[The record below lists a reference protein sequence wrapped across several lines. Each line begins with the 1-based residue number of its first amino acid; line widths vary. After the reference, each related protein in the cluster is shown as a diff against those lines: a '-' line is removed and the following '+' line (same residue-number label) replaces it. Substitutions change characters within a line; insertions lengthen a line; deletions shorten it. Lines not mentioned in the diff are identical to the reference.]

1 MNEVFSQQPEQH
13 ADAQAQSKTRAEGKS
28 KRGKRRIRLGLAPL
42 ICSAFLT
49 LMLLGGCLNTAV
61 SGGIS
66 DLPFAYSQAVRKHAQ
81 TIIQAQ
87 QLIVSEPATPTM
99 TCPAVLYTKTSYFKA
114 PCHK

>member
-1 MNEVFSQQPEQH
+1 MNEVFSQQAEQH
-13 ADAQAQSKTRAEGKS
+13 ADEPIQSQTEAKQKS
-28 KRGKRRIRLGLAPL
+28 KRSKRRFRLGLAPL

-81 TIIQAQ
+81 AIVQAQ
-87 QLIVSEPATPTM
+87 QIVVVPATPTLL
-99 TCPAVLYTKTSYFKA
+99 CPAVLYTKTSYFKA

>member
-13 ADAQAQSKTRAEGKS
+13 ADASVQGQIGAKQKS
-28 KRGKRRIRLGLAPL
+28 KRSKRRFRLGLAPL

-66 DLPFAYSQAVRKHAQ
+66 DLPFAYSQAVRKHEQA
-81 TIIQAQ
+81 IVQAQ
-87 QLIVSEPATPTM
+87 QIVVAPEAPLFK
-99 TCPAVLYTKTSYFKA
+99 CPAVLYTKTSYFKA
-114 PCHK
+114 SCHK